1 MATATTQTQQR
12 SFNTPGT
19 AASRSRALTVALWII
34 TVATA
39 GMFLM
44 AGSLKLA
51 GAPEMVQTF
60 EAIGL
65 GQWFRYLTGTIE
77 VVSAIALLIPSLA
90 LYGALALAATMIGAI
105 LTHLVIIGGSPVI
118 PVVLLVATSFIAWT
132 RWRTR

>member
-1 MATATTQTQQR
+1 MATATTQTQQ
-12 SFNTPGT
+12 SFNTAPAT
-19 AASRSRALTVALWII
+19 AGRSRALTVALWIV

-39 GMFLM
+39 AVFVM
-44 AGSLKLA
+44 ASVPKFA

-77 VVSAIALLIPSLA
+77 LSSAVALLIPSLA

-105 LTHLVIIGGSPVI
+105 LTHLLIVGGSPAPAI
-118 PVVLLVATSFIAWT
+118 VLLVATSFIAWT

>member
-1 MATATTQTQQR
+1 MQQQSLNTAGTTSR
-12 SFNTPGT
+12 
-19 AASRSRALTVALWII
+19 RSRAFSVALWIV
-34 TVATA
+34 TAATA

-44 AGSLKLA
+44 AGFPKLA

-60 EAIGL
+60 EALGL

-105 LTHLVIIGGSPVI
+105 LTHLLIIGGSPVPAI
-118 PVVLLVATSFIAWT
+118 VLLVATSFIAWT

>member
-1 MATATTQTQQR
+1 MATATTRTQQQ
-12 SFNTPGT
+12 SFHT
-19 AASRSRALTVALWII
+19 AGATASRSRALTVALWIV

-44 AGSLKLA
+44 AGWPKLA

-60 EAIGL
+60 EAIGV

-90 LYGALALAATMIGAI
+90 LYGALALAATMVGAVF
-105 LTHLVIIGGSPVI
+105 THLVIVGGSPVPAI
-118 PVVLLVATSFIAWT
+118 VLLVATSFIAWT